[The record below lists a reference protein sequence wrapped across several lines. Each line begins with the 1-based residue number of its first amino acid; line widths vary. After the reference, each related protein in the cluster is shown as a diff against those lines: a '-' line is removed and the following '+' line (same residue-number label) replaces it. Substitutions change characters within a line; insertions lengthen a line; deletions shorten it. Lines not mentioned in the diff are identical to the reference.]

1 MELIGWKARDRVRR
15 KKSRDEKGHAL
26 SLTTQRPTKETAG
39 EQTGA
44 ATSHNAA
51 TKPRE
56 FCECSDEDD
65 SYGMKKIRNVLDVN
79 HYARWGLRTR
89 KRTEQLNTY
98 PKEVTGDPRAKVD
111 TLLIHW
117 GTSRTQ
123 NEEQR
128 R

>member
-65 SYGMKKIRNVLDVN
+65 SYGMKTIRNVLDVN
-79 HYARWGLRTR
+79 HDARWGLRTR
-89 KRTEQLNTY
+89 KRTEQLNMRKPQPDKSGAPCDSESGQGISLSDQY
-98 PKEVTGDPRAKVD
+98 NG
-111 TLLIHW
+111 
-117 GTSRTQ
+117 S
-123 NEEQR
+123 
-128 R
+128 

>member
-1 MELIGWKARDRVRR
+1 VELIGWKARDRVRR

-56 FCECSDEDD
+56 FCECFDEDD
-65 SYGMKKIRNVLDVN
+65 SYGMKTIRNVLDVN
-79 HYARWGLRTR
+79 HDARWGLRTR
-89 KRTEQLNTY
+89 KRTEQLNGQRTRRSEGRH
-98 PKEVTGDPRAKVD
+98 PQPVRAMF
-111 TLLIHW
+111 
-117 GTSRTQ
+117 
-123 NEEQR
+123 
-128 R
+128 

>member
-1 MELIGWKARDRVRR
+1 MEIIGWKARDRVRR

-65 SYGMKKIRNVLDVN
+65 SCGMRTIWNVLDVN
-79 HYARWGLRTR
+79 HDARWGFVDHLERG
-89 KRTEQLNTY
+89 TEHGKNHQ
-98 PKEVTGDPRAKVD
+98 K
-111 TLLIHW
+111 
-117 GTSRTQ
+117 
-123 NEEQR
+123 
-128 R
+128 

>member
-1 MELIGWKARDRVRR
+1 VEIIGWKARDRVRR

-65 SYGMKKIRNVLDVN
+65 SCGMRTIWNVLDVN
-79 HYARWGLRTR
+79 HDARWGFVDHLERG
-89 KRTEQLNTY
+89 TEQLNGHLVAVGG
-98 PKEVTGDPRAKVD
+98 KNAHK
-111 TLLIHW
+111 
-117 GTSRTQ
+117 
-123 NEEQR
+123 
-128 R
+128 